1 MGIVARLGG
10 FDTLITYL
18 GGIGKIM
25 KGSGIEE
32 LFNEVYPE
40 NTVQHIISGKDVS
53 RALQAHPGKRF
64 QKFPDVNLKED
75 IVIPFTREKFLS
87 NSNNK
92 VQLIKML
99 SQYLKDDGNEF
110 FNCSGDADSTICH
123 TARDLATTVE
133 KEVVLIA
140 DDIYFYRA
148 YLSLEVRNE
157 KYHILQTKN
166 AQKLEYCIL
175 IPKARQSKN
184 HTLFVHAMTG
194 CDTTSAPNR
203 KGKKSFLDQR

>member
-1 MGIVARLGG
+1 MKACCINEEAGLGIVARLGG

-140 DDIYFYRA
+140 DDTYIFIVLIYHWKSEMKNIIFFKQKMFRSWNIA
-148 YLSLEVRNE
+148 SLFPRLDKV
-157 KYHILQTKN
+157 KI
-166 AQKLEYCIL
+166 
-175 IPKARQSKN
+175 
-184 HTLFVHAMTG
+184 TLFLFM
-194 CDTTSAPNR
+194 R
-203 KGKKSFLDQR
+203 